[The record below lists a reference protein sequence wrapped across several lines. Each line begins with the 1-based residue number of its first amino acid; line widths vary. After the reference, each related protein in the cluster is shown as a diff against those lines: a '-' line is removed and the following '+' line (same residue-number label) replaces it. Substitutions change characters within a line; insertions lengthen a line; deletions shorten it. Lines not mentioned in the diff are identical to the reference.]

1 MAESIRQIP
10 AKYGTAERVLHPRIG
25 SMGRRLLARLP
36 AVVLGLLCLAV
47 LGVRRPAPMGIIVL
61 VIVIIG
67 CAVSAWRWLRPVTV
81 AITPTHV
88 LGSRTIGFHTMERS
102 KIERLVV
109 VDSLR
114 RPARTGSDGT
124 KRRRGVAR
132 PYLWAAD
139 DAGHAGDEVCTADG
153 SGAAG
158 GSGRIEGFL
167 DLDLDR
173 ASRRGAPEAV
183 LCDAKTVEQVGQIA
197 ATYTRLAA
205 EGREDLGPV
214 LFTRADEARAEA
226 VLAALPDASHDP
238 SARFLAWPAAP
249 PAPSGGLVIV
259 ACAGTS
265 DLPVAREAE
274 LTARQLGRPTKLI
287 ADIGIAG
294 LHRLQSRLPELREAA
309 CVVVAAGMDGALPT
323 VIAGQIP
330 APVVALPTSVGYGV
344 AAGGV
349 TAALT
354 MLSACAPGIGVVNID
369 NGYGAG
375 HLAAQIARWA
385 PAPE

>member
-1 MAESIRQIP
+1 MADAP
-10 AKYGTAERVLHPRIG
+10 TGGTAG
-25 SMGRRLLARLP
+25 
-36 AVVLGLLCLAV
+36 
-47 LGVRRPAPMGIIVL
+47 
-61 VIVIIG
+61 
-67 CAVSAWRWLRPVTV
+67 
-81 AITPTHV
+81 
-88 LGSRTIGFHTMERS
+88 
-102 KIERLVV
+102 
-109 VDSLR
+109 
-114 RPARTGSDGT
+114 
-124 KRRRGVAR
+124 
-132 PYLWAAD
+132 
-139 DAGHAGDEVCTADG
+139 ADG
-153 SGAAG
+153 A
-158 GSGRIEGFL
+158 GRIEGFL

-183 LCDAKTVEQVGQIA
+183 LCDAKSVEQVREIA
-197 ATYTRLAA
+197 ATYARLAA

-274 LTARQLGRPTKLI
+274 LTARHLGRPTKLI
-287 ADIGIAG
+287 VDIGIAG

-323 VIAGQIP
+323 VVAGQIP

>member
-1 MAESIRQIP
+1 MAE
-10 AKYGTAERVLHPRIG
+10 AAG
-25 SMGRRLLARLP
+25 
-36 AVVLGLLCLAV
+36 
-47 LGVRRPAPMGIIVL
+47 
-61 VIVIIG
+61 
-67 CAVSAWRWLRPVTV
+67 
-81 AITPTHV
+81 
-88 LGSRTIGFHTMERS
+88 
-102 KIERLVV
+102 
-109 VDSLR
+109 
-114 RPARTGSDGT
+114 
-124 KRRRGVAR
+124 
-132 PYLWAAD
+132 AAD
-139 DAGHAGDEVCTADG
+139 GAGSPD
-153 SGAAG
+153 

-183 LCDAKTVEQVGQIA
+183 LCDAKSVEQVAAIA
-197 ATYTRLAA
+197 AEYARLH
-205 EGREDLGPV
+205 ETGREDLGPV
-214 LFTRADEARAEA
+214 LFTRADDTRASA
-226 VLAALPDASHDP
+226 ILDALPDAAHEP
-238 SARFLAWPAAP
+238 SARFLAWPAEP
-249 PAPSGGLVIV
+249 SGPSGGLVIV

-274 LTARQLGRPTKLI
+274 LTARYLGRPTKLI

-294 LHRLQSRLPELREAA
+294 LHRLQARLPELREAA

-344 AAGGV
+344 ASGGV

-385 PAPE
+385 PAPGE

>member
-1 MAESIRQIP
+1 MAEAP
-10 AKYGTAERVLHPRIG
+10 A
-25 SMGRRLLARLP
+25 
-36 AVVLGLLCLAV
+36 
-47 LGVRRPAPMGIIVL
+47 
-61 VIVIIG
+61 
-67 CAVSAWRWLRPVTV
+67 
-81 AITPTHV
+81 
-88 LGSRTIGFHTMERS
+88 
-102 KIERLVV
+102 
-109 VDSLR
+109 
-114 RPARTGSDGT
+114 DGT
-124 KRRRGVAR
+124 G
-132 PYLWAAD
+132 P
-139 DAGHAGDEVCTADG
+139 ADG
-153 SGAAG
+153 AG
-158 GSGRIEGFL
+158 RVEGFL

-183 LCDAKTVEQVGQIA
+183 LCDAKSVEQVREIA
-197 ATYTRLAA
+197 ATYARLAA

-249 PAPSGGLVIV
+249 PVPSGGLVIV

-274 LTARQLGRPTKLI
+274 LTARHLGRPTRLI

-323 VIAGQIP
+323 VVAGQIS

-344 AAGGV
+344 ASGGV

-385 PAPE
+385 PPPEH